1 MMNAPAHNSP
11 GPLQRTALR
20 SCGCH
25 TKEFDP
31 GAAPIFRTST
41 IKTLVTSL
49 ESHHLQTPTALS
61 PRNLFRTL
69 MGLEKLTARIKKKI
83 IIINSLPTSFGN
95 RRGLLF
101 SSPKNG
107 EWYNCKNTKLRE
119 RRENIFCYH
128 KHSVHFDLLYVRTLC
143 KELKIGAIK
152 NLAEYYSSSRANG
165 CLGYLQLIIN
175 PCHKK
180 TITMSNSGSCTNSLF
195 KRQSSHATNEQEH
208 TAASQLHGILPSY
221 STNDCTDTCNLQN
234 EFPPRKMK
242 TVPEHNLGQ
251 LPIPEVQTAISYHL
265 PFPYYFAHDISQ
277 TARWAIHPV
286 YSKVDSREPE

>member
-1 MMNAPAHNSP
+1 MPALLLRWNHRMMNAPAHNSP

-83 IIINSLPTSFGN
+83 VIINSLPTSFGN

-119 RRENIFCYH
+119 RRENMFCYH

-180 TITMSNSGSCTNSLF
+180 QSLC
-195 KRQSSHATNEQEH
+195 Q
-208 TAASQLHGILPSY
+208 TAAAAQIPCSKGNLHMPQTSRNILLPHSY
-221 STNDCTDTCNLQN
+221 MGYFHPTAQTT
-234 EFPPRKMK
+234 
-242 TVPEHNLGQ
+242 
-251 LPIPEVQTAISYHL
+251 VQTLAIYRMN
-265 PFPYYFAHDISQ
+265 FPLV
-277 TARWAIHPV
+277 R
-286 YSKVDSREPE
+286 